1 MELRRLDKSPG
12 PSPLPSPRLG
22 GERDIGAAASSRI
35 EVRRQR
41 RKSVCGRGEDISFV
55 AIAVLASLDGQPQE
69 RAAMDFVFMLTRND
83 ATVEN
88 ALELIE
94 IARPLGLRHIGFKD
108 VGADAS
114 TLQSLVAAIRATGA
128 SPWMEV
134 VSTTREAELGS
145 IALARELGV
154 DLLMGGVH
162 VEEGSRILEGSATR
176 YLPFAGKPSGH
187 PTRLSGSAADVE
199 ADCRAFAAMGCA
211 GVDILAYRATEAEPI
226 ELVAACRRG
235 FSEKGAVVVA
245 GSVNSA
251 DRIAA
256 IRAAGADAFTIGT
269 AVIEASYAP
278 GAGPLAAQLKAVQA
292 DCRAAG

>member
-1 MELRRLDKSPG
+1 
-12 PSPLPSPRLG
+12 
-22 GERDIGAAASSRI
+22 
-35 EVRRQR
+35 
-41 RKSVCGRGEDISFV
+41 
-55 AIAVLASLDGQPQE
+55 
-69 RAAMDFVFMLTRND
+69 MDFVFMLTRND

-94 IARPLGLRHIGFKD
+94 VARPLRLRHIGFKD
-108 VGADAS
+108 VGADPS
-114 TLQSLVAAIRATGA
+114 ILPSLVAAIRGAGA

-134 VSTTREAELGS
+134 VSTTREAELHS
-145 IALARELGV
+145 IALARDLGV

-162 VEEGSRILEGSATR
+162 VEEGLRILAGSATR

-187 PTRLSGSAADVE
+187 PTRLGGSALEVE
-199 ADCRAFAAMGCA
+199 ADCRTFAQKGCA
-211 GVDILAYRATEAEPI
+211 GVDILAYRATDAEPI

-251 DRIAA
+251 QRIAA

-269 AVIEASYAP
+269 AAIEASYAP
-278 GAGPLAAQLKAVQA
+278 GAGPLAAQLMAVQA
-292 DCRAAG
+292 DCRAAGAK